1 MIDYWCVR
9 AEIAMDGPIPGQEVL
24 DAVRA
29 QIEKAMRA
37 NSVSSTRLV
46 SDLTPVSS
54 FVPLN

>member
-1 MIDYWCVR
+1 
-9 AEIAMDGPIPGQEVL
+9 MDGAIPGQKVL
-24 DAVRA
+24 GAVRA

-46 SDLTPVSS
+46 SDLAAVSS

>member
-1 MIDYWCVR
+1 
-9 AEIAMDGPIPGQEVL
+9 MDGTIPGQEVL
-24 DAVRA
+24 GAVRA